1 MKRVLIVMPNW
12 IGDCLLASPS
22 LRAVKESGKEF
33 LAVLAEERVREVFRN
48 NHFLDELII
57 FKDRRFFRPKV
68 LKTLI
73 LRVSLLKIDTAIL
86 FKPSFTKSLICKLS
100 GIKEIIGYKS
110 KKISFINRK
119 IPPPSGNI
127 HKMDYYLNILE
138 AIGIKT
144 KKTPEFFVKEEYL
157 QKAKKFLEGVSPER
171 KKIVIHPKANWPLKM
186 WPKKYFAE
194 LADRLIEELNS
205 EVLIT
210 GSAEDEDLAL
220 SIYRLMRNT
229 PHILAGKTSLG
240 ELAGLLKLVDL
251 FISADTGIMHLAAS
265 LKVPLIALFG
275 PTLPSI
281 SGPRGEGF
289 IKVIHKEKDCFLP
302 CYNLKCKD
310 NLCMKKITPQQV
322 LEEVKDFLITK

>member
-1 MKRVLIVMPNW
+1 MRRILLIMPNW

-33 LAVLAEERVREVFRN
+33 LAILAEERVREVFRN
-48 NHFLDELII
+48 NPFLDELIT

-73 LRVSLLKIDTAIL
+73 SRISLLKIDTAIL
-86 FKPSFTKSLICKLS
+86 FKPSFTKSLLCRLS
-100 GIKEIIGYKS
+100 GVNQIIGYES
-110 KKISFINRK
+110 KKITFINRK

-157 QKAKKFLEGVSPER
+157 QKAKKILEGISSER

-210 GSAEDEDLAL
+210 GSVEDEDLAL
-220 SIYRLMRNT
+220 SIYRLMRKT
-229 PHILAGKTSLG
+229 PRILAGKISLG

-251 FISADTGIMHLAAS
+251 FISADTGIMHLSAS
-265 LKVPLIALFG
+265 LGVPLIALFG
-275 PTLPSI
+275 PTHPLI

-289 IKVIHKEKDCFLP
+289 IEVIHKEKECPLP

-310 NLCMKKITPQQV
+310 NLCMKKITPEEV
-322 LEEVKDFLITK
+322 LERVKSFLTTK